1 MVRGLCLL
9 EPFSGETPPAHLDLK
24 RACGV
29 FVFDLFMSGKGL
41 HGMEGWTIRECARE
55 EWPQFAGHVRAMWR
69 EMGAAEYQIK
79 PRWQE
84 EILRFMER
92 AAETGQFRGYAAVQ
106 NGQIVGSAGG
116 QIFAGLSPALL
127 TADYRQ
133 IGYIWGVYVRPEWRG
148 LGMASALTQTLVEYL
163 HALGCSQV
171 RLHASP
177 AGRPVYEK
185 LGFLPSTEMRILL
198 PRAGEAAYAT

>member
-1 MVRGLCLL
+1 
-9 EPFSGETPPAHLDLK
+9 
-24 RACGV
+24 
-29 FVFDLFMSGKGL
+29 
-41 HGMEGWTIRECARE
+41 MEGWTIRECARE
-55 EWPQFAGHVRAMWR
+55 EWPQFASHVRAMWQDI
-69 EMGAAEYQIK
+69 GAAEHQIK

-84 EILRFMER
+84 EILQFMEI
-92 AAETGQFRGYAAVQ
+92 AAETGHFRGYAAVQ

-116 QIFAGLSPALL
+116 QLFAGLSPALL
-127 TADYRQ
+127 TADFRQ

-148 LGMASALTQTLVEYL
+148 LGIAQALTQSLVDYL
-163 HALGCSQV
+163 QSLGCSQV

-198 PRAGEAAYAT
+198 PRIREATDASR